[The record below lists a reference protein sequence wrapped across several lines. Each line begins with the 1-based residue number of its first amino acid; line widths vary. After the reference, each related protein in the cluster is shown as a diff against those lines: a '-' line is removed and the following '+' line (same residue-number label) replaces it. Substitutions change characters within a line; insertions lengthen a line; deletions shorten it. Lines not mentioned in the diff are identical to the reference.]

1 MEYKQIT
8 LTEIYIPICFYF
20 NTIRFFTC
28 IICTNIYIPI
38 CFYFN
43 AKSFVKSSY
52 VLLFTFQ
59 YVSIL
64 ISVVTGLESKQT
76 NLHSNMFLF

>member
-20 NTIRFFTC
+20 NLV
-28 IICTNIYIPI
+28 PL
-38 CFYFN
+38 
-43 AKSFVKSSY
+43 SY
-52 VLLFTFQ
+52 CNPPFQFTFQ

-64 ISVVTGLESKQT
+64 IEFTNSNIVTVAAFTFQYVSILIGISDIY
-76 NLHSNMFLF
+76 